1 MKGQNPEP
9 RGLYKPLAYPTA
21 SYSSC
26 LHWKISIVRPTKSEY
41 TYDLRDRT
49 SEALAGP
56 VDMSPGTL
64 QSKYFASK
72 ASAKSKD
79 DGSSGCHFSGNRTER
94 VVTRA
99 LAKVGIPFKRNRS
112 LSASSFSASIA
123 CEKDTCDDH
132 EKVMISKHFKPGLP
146 AHTPRKQKKARQY
159 AAPAVYQHLNHLP
172 DLIAP
177 SLDVS
182 VSLLLGNYRK
192 PPSPRKTRNV
202 QTNESLT
209 HSDQLN
215 KSWMSIGQNFAL
227 LCTSI
232 QPFLEI
238 FISECMSLLS
248 KTHRFTPHRLSPHDD
263 HLLPSEFGLGL
274 TDLVCRPT
282 AEANELSGSERL
294 QGVPVLLG
302 KIRRFQPRFLCFV
315 GIKQYHD
322 LCSYLK
328 KKLRKSRDLL
338 PSIWQSPSQKTVVG
352 LQNVV
357 FRSQKTSRINKG
369 QSKSTAADA
378 DQYSHTFVFVCP
390 STSALVRNYPE
401 KDRVA
406 CFRKLLEL
414 KNRAS
419 LNPDSSATPI
429 ASGSSRT
436 KLCLEY
442 IEIDDALLS

>member
-99 LAKVGIPFKRNRS
+99 LAKKRNRS
-112 LSASSFSASIA
+112 LSAPSVSASIA
-123 CEKDTCDDH
+123 CEKDTCDDQQ
-132 EKVMISKHFKPGLP
+132 KVMISKHFKPGLP
-146 AHTPRKQKKARQY
+146 PHTTRKKKKARQY

-177 SLDVS
+177 SLDVLFCGS
-182 VSLLLGNYRK
+182 NPGCQSAKISHYYAHRSNHFWKSL
-192 PPSPRKTRNV
+192 
-202 QTNESLT
+202 
-209 HSDQLN
+209 
-215 KSWMSIGQNFAL
+215 
-227 LCTSI
+227 
-232 QPFLEI
+232 FL
-238 FISECMSLLS
+238 SG
-248 KTHRFTPHRLSPHDD
+248 FTPHRLSPHDD

-406 CFRKLLEL
+406 CFRELLEL

-436 KLCLEY
+436 KLCFEY
-442 IEIDDALLS
+442 IEIDDELLS